1 MKFAELA
8 SRINGF
14 STPLFGV
21 SWNPAKA
28 DVVIAKSVILFLEDR
43 RVLYVP
49 YMVEEPDRVIQSVL
63 TIREFLTQTLVQGQ
77 MGKELE
83 NNLRGMRAACRKFLD
98 DHPHDQR
105 HLHYRDVELNQSL
118 GEFRGVIG
126 QYIAMLSVSYGIDI
140 DKPLDTV
147 LPVADEVDDKDR

>member
-1 MKFAELA
+1 MKFTELA

-28 DVVIAKSVILFLEDR
+28 DVVIAKSIILFLEDR

-49 YMVEEPDRVIQSVL
+49 YLVEEPDRVIQSIL
-63 TIREFLTQTLVQGQ
+63 SIREFLTKTLVQGQ
-77 MGKELE
+77 LGKELE
-83 NNLRGMRAACRKFLD
+83 DNLRGMRAACRKFLD
-98 DHPHDQR
+98 DHPHDRR

-140 DKPLDTV
+140 DEPLDAV
-147 LPVADEVDDKDR
+147 LPVADDGAQE

>member
-1 MKFAELA
+1 MKFTELA

-14 STPLFGV
+14 STPIFGV
-21 SWNPAKA
+21 SWTPAKA
-28 DVVIAKSVILFLEDR
+28 DVVIARSVILFLEDR

-49 YMVEEPDRVIQSVL
+49 YLVEEPDRVIQSIL
-63 TIREFLTQTLVQGQ
+63 SIREFLTQTLVQGQ
-77 MGKELE
+77 MGRELE

-98 DHPHDQR
+98 DHPHNQR

-147 LPVADEVDDKDR
+147 LPVVDEVDDKDR